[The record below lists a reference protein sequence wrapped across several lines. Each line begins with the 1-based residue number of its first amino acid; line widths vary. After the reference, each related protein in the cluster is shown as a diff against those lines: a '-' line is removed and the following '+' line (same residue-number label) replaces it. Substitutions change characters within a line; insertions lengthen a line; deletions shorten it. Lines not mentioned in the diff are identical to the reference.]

1 MNVLITGGAGYIG
14 STLTRTLLNQGH
26 SVRVIDRFYFGT
38 NVFLGLPKEQADR
51 LELVRVDVRRTQL
64 SHFEGMDAVVDLAGI
79 SNDPACDLNPQL
91 TRQVNLEGGLHTA
104 RTAREAGVKRLV
116 FASSCS
122 VYGAG
127 GEEEV
132 SEKTPHNPVSLYA
145 QCKSE
150 MERHLME
157 LHGRDGN
164 KMEIVRLRFATV
176 FGYSP
181 KMRFDLAVN
190 IMTRHAY
197 INRRINVEGG
207 GKQWRPFVHVAD
219 IAQSVATML
228 EAPGEK
234 VDGEVFNI
242 GTSDNNLRIQTL
254 AYRIRDRVHETEVIM
269 LADDADCR
277 SYCVS
282 FDRLHEAFPDLK
294 FRTIEDGIDEIVDA
308 LRRGVVDPDNQRWY
322 TVRHYR
328 FLADVDEA
336 YDQLAIEGRVLG

>member
-1 MNVLITGGAGYIG
+1 ML
-14 STLTRTLLNQGH
+14 SQGH
-26 SVRVIDRFYFGT
+26 SVRVVDRFYFGT
-38 NVFLGLPKEQADR
+38 NVFLGLPKEQRDK
-51 LELVRVDVRRTQL
+51 LDLVKVDVRRTEL
-64 SHFEGMDAVVDLAGI
+64 SHFSGIDAVVDLAGI
-79 SNDPACDLNPQL
+79 SNDPACDLNAQL

-122 VYGAG
+122 VYGMG
-127 GEEEV
+127 GEDEV
-132 SEKTPHNPVSLYA
+132 NEKAQHNPVSLYA
-145 QCKSE
+145 ECKSE

-164 KMEIVRLRFATV
+164 NMEIVRLRFATV
-176 FGYSP
+176 FGLSP

-197 INRRINVEGG
+197 IDRKINVEGG

-219 IAQSVATML
+219 IAQTVGVML
-228 EAPGEK
+228 GAPSEK
-234 VDGEVFNI
+234 VDGEVFNV
-242 GTSDNNLRIQTL
+242 GTNDNNLRIQTL

-269 LADDADCR
+269 LSDDADRR
-277 SYCVS
+277 SYCVN
-282 FDRLHEAFPDLK
+282 FDKLHAAFPELE

-308 LRRGVVDPDNQRWY
+308 LRRGVVDPDNQHWY

-328 FLADVDEA
+328 FLADVDQA
-336 YDQLAIEGRVLG
+336 YDDLAIEGRVLG